1 MDGRGFR
8 RRPERSLDELH
19 GASAVAP
26 VVRDETEK
34 VQSFAA
40 VGRRLQDLA
49 INRFSLIEAACLVMG
64 NPGFQVGHGRNFFR
78 TIADP
83 TR

>member
-1 MDGRGFR
+1 
-8 RRPERSLDELH
+8 
-19 GASAVAP
+19 
-26 VVRDETEK
+26 

-49 INRFSLIEAACLVMG
+49 INRFSLIELACLVMR
-64 NPGFQVGHGRNFFR
+64 NPGFQVGYGRNFFR

>member
-1 MDGRGFR
+1 
-8 RRPERSLDELH
+8 LH
-19 GASAVAP
+19 GPSAVAP
-26 VVRDETEK
+26 VMRDETEK

-49 INRFSLIEAACLVMG
+49 INRFSLIDPACLVKG
-64 NPGFQVGHGRNFFR
+64 DPGFQVGRGRNFVP
-78 TIADP
+78 TIAAS